1 MKQKFTILKNDAEDV
16 LIVKEFAELDKE
28 ILSFLCEERFSGE
41 AVRSAMKKN
50 KGTLITAL
58 KSPNMYPPTLY
69 TDKIADA
76 VISLYSPDNSA
87 GDNQTADIFIDDLN
101 FLTKIQQL
109 QEVSDEIEDEP
120 DDLDDL
126 LEDDIEDD
134 FDDKDPINNINS
146 PLKIADDEILDIDDE
161 A

>member
-16 LIVKEFAELDKE
+16 LVIKEFAELDKE

-41 AVRSAMKKN
+41 SIRTAMKKS
-50 KGTLITAL
+50 KGSLITAL
-58 KSPNMYPPTLY
+58 KSQNMYPPSLY

-76 VISLYSPDNSA
+76 VISMYSPDNSS
-87 GDNQTADIFIDDLN
+87 GDNQTADIFTDDLD
-101 FLTKIQQL
+101 FLTRIHQTPDIS
-109 QEVSDEIEDEP
+109 EEIEEEP

-126 LEDDIEDD
+126 LEEDIEDD